1 MNKLIA
7 GLAILAPFVAAG
19 AQDFSRADVFGGY
32 SLERIAVCGHTNNA
46 CGVESGDLPPT
57 MNLSG
62 WEVAPTFHFSKTL
75 GITADFAGH
84 FVQLAPDTSTS
95 RFSYLFGPTVAFPG
109 EKATPFAHV
118 LAGAVHQGVFNTNG
132 FNLAAGGGLDYVIAR
147 HFAIRVV
154 QLDYDLARV
163 PKTSTNA
170 VSAFAN
176 GFRYAAGIVIK

>member
-1 MNKLIA
+1 MNKLII
-7 GLAILAPFVAAG
+7 GLAILVPFATAA

-62 WEVAPTFHFSKTL
+62 WEVAPTFHFSKAF

-84 FVQLAPDTSTS
+84 FIKLPSGTSTS

-109 EKATPFAHV
+109 EKATPFLHM

-132 FNLAAGGGLDYVIAR
+132 FNLVAGGGLDYGIAR
-147 HFAIRVV
+147 HFAIRIV

-163 PKTSTNA
+163 PKTSSNA
-170 VSAFAN
+170 VSAFAY